1 MGSFKI
7 DNVSPGAYVLSADAT
22 NSEGRQVFGRILIDV
37 GDREVENAA
46 VILTS
51 GFDFRV
57 QMTIE
62 GRSRRRDDPPLV
74 INLRPAIPSTPSPTV
89 QTIAEDSSTIFHNL
103 MLGDYTV
110 AVLAL
115 TNMSNGSSL
124 NRNLYLKSAQYG
136 GSDVLTSGLHI
147 DGPPSGV
154 LDLVMA
160 DGAGTLSGSVI
171 DEKRLPLPGMTVV
184 LVPEPRLR
192 GRSDL
197 YKTALTDRLGKFEI
211 SGIPPGQYK
220 AFSWE
225 AVGQGSWQYPDFIE
239 LYEDRGQPVRID
251 GGRRDPIS
259 VQLIPPRY

>member
-1 MGSFKI
+1 M
-7 DNVSPGAYVLSADAT
+7 
-22 NSEGRQVFGRILIDV
+22 FGRILIDV
-37 GDREVENAA
+37 GDRPVENAA
-46 VILTS
+46 VLLTS

-62 GRSRRRDDPPLV
+62 GRSRRSDDPPLV
-74 INLRPAIPSTPSPTV
+74 INLRPSIPSTPSPTV
-89 QTIAEDSSTIFHNL
+89 QTSGDDSFTIFHNL
-103 MLGDYTV
+103 MLGDYSV

-115 TNMSNGSSL
+115 TNLSNGASL
-124 NRNLYLKSAQYG
+124 NRNLYLKSAQLG
-136 GSDVLTSGLHI
+136 GSDVLTTGLHI

-160 DGAGTLSGSVI
+160 DGAGTLSGLVL
-171 DEKRLPLPGMTVV
+171 DQKRQPVYGVTLV

-192 GRSDL
+192 GRTDL
-197 YKTALTDRLGKFEI
+197 YKTALTDVAGKFEI

-225 AVGQGSWQYPDFIE
+225 AVGQGSWQYPEFME
-239 LYEDRGQPVRID
+239 LYEDRGQPIRID
-251 GGRRDPIS
+251 VGRRDPIS